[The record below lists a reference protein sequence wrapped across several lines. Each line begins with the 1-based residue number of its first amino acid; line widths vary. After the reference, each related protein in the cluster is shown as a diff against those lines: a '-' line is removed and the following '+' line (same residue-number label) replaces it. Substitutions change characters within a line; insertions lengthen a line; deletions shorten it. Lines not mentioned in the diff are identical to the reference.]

1 MNPEGKKSFK
11 AILLAVHSHRM
22 EDEKNGWS
30 NTLEKLCT
38 QKAEMGE
45 ESGWRVFCIIKEE
58 SEEEKK
64 NESYSTAFPRPSN
77 LIIDVE
83 SKKTNKTP
91 LFDKGIKWCDDKI
104 GNISSKKSLSNNKH
118 K

>member
-30 NTLEKLCT
+30 NKLEKLCT

-64 NESYSTAFPRPSN
+64 MRATPRRSR
-77 LIIDVE
+77 VRQT
-83 SKKTNKTP
+83 S
-91 LFDKGIKWCDDKI
+91 
-104 GNISSKKSLSNNKH
+104 
-118 K
+118 